1 MCTILLEYQASKHSD
16 TLKVTEYFISP
27 HNMDRISTTLILR
40 HTDALFVLPSP
51 FEAQGAPLE
60 PKAIRVIGFG
70 SWLAEGLRAS
80 ASNDMHELS
89 ISASREYAAK
99 SVVQGN
105 QRCKAGERCN
115 ATDRAS
121 VVHSNQPG
129 KRHRATKSNG

>member
-1 MCTILLEYQASKHSD
+1 MYYGWGLLAPRQHYG
-16 TLKVTEYFISP
+16 TTP
-27 HNMDRISTTLILR
+27 HYRGYTQ
-40 HTDALFVLPSP
+40 P

-80 ASNDMHELS
+80 ASNDMQELS

-129 KRHRATKSNG
+129 KRHRGTKSNG